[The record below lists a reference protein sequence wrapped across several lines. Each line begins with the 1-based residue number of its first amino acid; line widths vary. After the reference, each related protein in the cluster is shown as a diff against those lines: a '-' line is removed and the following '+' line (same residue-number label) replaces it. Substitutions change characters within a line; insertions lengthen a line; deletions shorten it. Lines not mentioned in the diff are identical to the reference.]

1 MILNQVQKDS
11 IVLIDA
17 NIILYTIRNKSNQC
31 KGLIRRCAEGEI
43 YGVMTPHIIAEVMH
57 RLMIAEARENGW
69 IEGTNPARRLSE
81 QPERVKML
89 FRYEQAIKNLFATG
103 IRCEPVEKEDII
115 ATLRV
120 QRESGLLTNDALLV
134 AVSERLRI
142 QAIASADN
150 TFTRVRGV
158 ILYSPNDLEE

>member
-11 IVLIDA
+11 IVLVDA
-17 NIILYTIRNKSNQC
+17 NIILYAIRNKSDQC
-31 KGLIRRCAEGEI
+31 KDIIRRCAEREV
-43 YGVMTPHIIAEVMH
+43 YGVITPHIIAEVMH

-69 IEGTNPARRLSE
+69 IAGANPAKRLSE

-89 FRYEQAIKNLFATG
+89 FRYEQAVKNLLATG
-103 IRCEPVEKEDII
+103 MRCEPVEREDILSS
-115 ATLRV
+115 LRV

-150 TFTRVRGV
+150 TFAQVRGV
-158 ILYSPNDLEE
+158 ILYSPDDLEE